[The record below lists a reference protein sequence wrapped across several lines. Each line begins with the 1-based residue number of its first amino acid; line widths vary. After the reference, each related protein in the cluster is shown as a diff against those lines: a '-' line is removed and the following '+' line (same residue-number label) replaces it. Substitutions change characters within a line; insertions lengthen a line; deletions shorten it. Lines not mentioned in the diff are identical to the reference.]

1 MKTPLKNYYIRFD
14 PKANI
19 DYISLFS
26 LYELAEYNTK
36 TKAFDTIHY
45 SSVAKLAEKTGLS
58 NYAISKMMKD
68 KIYSDFLIADK
79 AKKEI
84 VLKNNFSNSK
94 KQAFV
99 KLTYQEVA
107 LLRTVKETPNLF
119 CRYWIYLK
127 YYCGYSKSKKTDFTA
142 K

>member
-1 MKTPLKNYYIRFD
+1 MKTPLKNYYVRFD
-14 PKANI
+14 PKAKI
-19 DYISLFS
+19 DYLVLFS
-26 LYELAEYNTK
+26 LYDIAEYNPK
-36 TKAFDTIHY
+36 TKVFDTIHY
-45 SSVAKLAEKTGLS
+45 SSVAQLAEKTGLS
-58 NYAISKMMKD
+58 NYAITKMMKD
-68 KIYSDFLIADK
+68 KTYSDFLIADK
-79 AKKEI
+79 GKKEI
-84 VLKNNFSNSK
+84 FLKNNFSNCQ

-119 CRYWIYLK
+119 CRYWLYLK